1 MHFSV
6 GQFNEEYLSKAP
18 IGVMRNEENEVIAF
32 CSLMP
37 TYFNDAIS
45 VDLIRWLP
53 ELDLPL
59 MDGLYLHMLLWSKE
73 QGYTKFNMG
82 MATLSNVGQLHYS
95 YLRERLAAVS
105 LNISTVY
112 IVSKDY
118 VVINLNIIRI
128 GNHAF

>member
-1 MHFSV
+1 
-6 GQFNEEYLSKAP
+6 
-18 IGVMRNEENEVIAF
+18 MRDRSGKMIAF

-37 TYFNDAIS
+37 TYSNNAIS

-73 QGYTKFNMG
+73 KGYKAFNMG

-95 YLRERLAAVS
+95 YLRREWQDVY
-105 LNISTVY
+105 LNISMVY
-112 IVSKDY
+112 IVFKD
-118 VVINLNIIRI
+118 
-128 GNHAF
+128 

>member
-59 MDGLYLHMLLWSKE
+59 MDGLYLHMLLWSKNKVI
-73 QGYTKFNMG
+73 QNLIWVWQRYQ
-82 MATLSNVGQLHYS
+82 TLVNC
-95 YLRERLAAVS
+95 
-105 LNISTVY
+105 
-112 IVSKDY
+112 
-118 VVINLNIIRI
+118 IIHI
-128 GNHAF
+128 